1 MSLELLTLKETAA
14 KARVGL
20 STLNVM
26 LARGEGPAL
35 TRIGGRVFVRT
46 DCFDAW
52 LEERTEVGRAP
63 MPSMPGSGSAMLAL
77 AQGRTHAAKVCAP

>member
-1 MSLELLTLKETAA
+1 MSLELLTLKEAAA

-35 TRIGGRVFVRT
+35 TRIGGRVFVRA
-46 DCFDAW
+46 DRFDAW
-52 LEERTEVGRAP
+52 VEERTEVGRGPA
-63 MPSMPGSGSAMLAL
+63 PSMPDSGSAMLAH
-77 AQGRTHAAKVCAP
+77 AQGRTRPVEAHAL